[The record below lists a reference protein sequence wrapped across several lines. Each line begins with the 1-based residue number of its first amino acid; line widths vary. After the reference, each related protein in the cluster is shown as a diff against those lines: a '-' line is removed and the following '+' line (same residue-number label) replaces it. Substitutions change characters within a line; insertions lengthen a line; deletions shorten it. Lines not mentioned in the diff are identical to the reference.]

1 MRTPD
6 HSQEELL
13 FAVSIETL
21 IPADHPLRA
30 IRKQCDQALARM
42 QPLFATMYSHT
53 GRPAIAPERLLRA
66 LLLQVLYG
74 YRSERRL
81 MQEMQYNFALRWFV
95 GLTMSEQP
103 WDVTVFTKNRER
115 VLKHDLA
122 QEWLQ
127 AVVLE
132 AREGNLLDEEHFS
145 VDGTLLQAWASEKSY
160 QPKDDPP
167 APGQGSGRN
176 GRLQRRDLYGSKTD
190 ADARL
195 YRKSRREPYRLSYLG
210 HLVTENT
217 HGLIVASAATHASA
231 TGERDAAKTMLE
243 KVKQGW
249 DRLGRRKRITVGADK
264 AYHQQDFVE
273 ALEQLQME
281 PHIGAYRTR
290 TDLIGDAVRRTRRYR
305 ASMARRKW
313 IERCFA
319 WIKGPAGLRQTRF
332 RGLDRVG
339 WNFTSAAGAY
349 NLLRITRLL
358 KQPA

>member
-13 FAVSIETL
+13 YAVSIETL
-21 IPADHPLRA
+21 IPSDHPLRA
-30 IRKQCDQALARM
+30 IRQRCDQALKRMEAR
-42 QPLFATMYSHT
+42 FSAMYSHT

-95 GLTMSEQP
+95 GLGMSEQP
-103 WDVTVFTKNRER
+103 WDVTVFTKNRDR
-115 VLKHDLA
+115 ILKHDLA

-127 AVVLE
+127 AVVEE
-132 AREGNLLDEEHFS
+132 ARAANLLDEEHFS
-145 VDGTLLQAWASEKSY
+145 VDGTLIQAWASEKSY

-210 HLVTENT
+210 HVVTENA

-231 TGERDAAKTMLE
+231 TGEREAAKTMLG
-243 KVKQGW
+243 KIKGLW
-249 DRLGRRKRITVGADK
+249 DHTVRPKRITVGADK
-264 AYHQQDFVE
+264 AYHQRDFVE
-273 ALEQLQME
+273 AAKQLRME
-281 PHIGAYRTR
+281 PHIGAYRAR
-290 TDLIGDAVRRTRRYR
+290 ADLIGDAVRRTQRYR
-305 ASMARRKW
+305 TSMARRKW

-332 RGLDRVG
+332 RGLARVD
-339 WNFTSAAGAY
+339 WNFTFAAGAY
-349 NLLRITRLL
+349 NLLRMIRLL
-358 KQPA
+358 GKPA

>member
-1 MRTPD
+1 MRIPD

-13 FAVSIETL
+13 YAVSIETL
-21 IPADHPLRA
+21 IPSDHPLRA
-30 IRKQCDQALARM
+30 IRQRCDQALDRM

-115 VLKHDLA
+115 LLKHDLA

-132 AREGNLLDEEHFS
+132 AHAGNLVDEDHFS

-210 HLVTENT
+210 HLVTENA

-231 TGERDAAKTMLE
+231 TGERDAAKTMLQ
-243 KVKQGW
+243 KVKHLWGNA
-249 DRLGRRKRITVGADK
+249 RRRITVGADK

-273 ALEQLQME
+273 ALEQLRME

-290 TDLIGDAVRRTRRYR
+290 TDLIGEAVRRTRRYR
-305 ASMARRKW
+305 TSMARRKW

-332 RGLDRVG
+332 RGLARVG
-339 WNFTSAAGAY
+339 WNFTFAAGAY

>member
-1 MRTPD
+1 MRAPD

-13 FAVSIETL
+13 YAVSIETL
-21 IPADHPLRA
+21 IPGDHPLRA
-30 IRKQCDQALARM
+30 IRKRCDQALVRIEGQFSA
-42 QPLFATMYSHT
+42 MYSHT

-95 GLTMSEQP
+95 GLGLSEPP

-115 VLKHDLA
+115 LLKHDLA
-122 QEWLQ
+122 QQWLQ
-127 AVVLE
+127 AVVEE
-132 AREGNLLDEEHFS
+132 ARAGNLLDEEHFS

-176 GRLQRRDLYGSKTD
+176 GRLQRRDLFGSKTD

-210 HLVTENT
+210 HLVTENG

-231 TGERDAAKTMLE
+231 TGERDAAKTMLG
-243 KVKQGW
+243 KIKQLW
-249 DRLGRRKRITVGADK
+249 HPLKRRKRITVGADK

-273 ALEQLQME
+273 AVEQLDME
-281 PHIGAYRTR
+281 PHIGAYRGR
-290 TDLIGDAVRRTRRYR
+290 TDLIGEEVRRTKRYR
-305 ASMARRKW
+305 TSMQRRKW

-319 WIKGPAGLRQTRF
+319 WIKGPAGLRQTKF
-332 RGLDRVG
+332 RGLARVG
-339 WNFTSAAGAY
+339 WNFTFAAAAY

-358 KQPA
+358 QQPA

>member
-6 HSQEELL
+6 QSQEELL
-13 FAVSIETL
+13 YAVSIETL

-30 IRKQCDQALARM
+30 IRKRCDQALDRM

-95 GLTMSEQP
+95 GLALSEQP

-115 VLKHDLA
+115 LLKHDLA
-122 QEWLQ
+122 QQWLA
-127 AVVLE
+127 AVVE
-132 AREGNLLDEEHFS
+132 QARQENLLDEEHFS

-176 GRLQRRDLYGSKTD
+176 GRLQRRDLYESKTD

-210 HLVTENT
+210 HLVTENA

-243 KVKQGW
+243 KVTQWWHPSGP
-249 DRLGRRKRITVGADK
+249 RKRVTVGADK

-273 ALEQLQME
+273 SLQQLRME
-281 PHIGAYRTR
+281 PHIGAYATR
-290 TDLIGDAVRRTRRYR
+290 TDLIGAALRRTRRYR
-305 ASMARRKW
+305 TSMRRRKW

-332 RGLDRVG
+332 RGLARVG
-339 WNFTSAAGAY
+339 WNFTFAAAAY